1 MTSTIK
7 YMEKPVLRM
16 TLDFDKQ
23 TIQWFC
29 DDELVGFVPIAPQFK
44 YSDLFFVFGMRDA
57 DTAIELLD

>member
-1 MTSTIK
+1 
-7 YMEKPVLRM
+7 M
-16 TLDFDKQ
+16 TLDFDEQ

-29 DDELVGFVPIAPQFK
+29 DDVLVGFVPIAPQFK